1 MSSIATRASLLAKF
15 DRSTTVLVLDTCVL
29 QKGTIMIFSNMHTIK
44 MSIMSTMQA
53 LMTATEAKNIPCVLG
68 LPTEQLELPIL
79 HLRHP

>member
-1 MSSIATRASLLAKF
+1 MSSIATGASLLAKF

-53 LMTATEAKNIPCVLG
+53 LMTATEAKNIPLSWG
-68 LPTEQLELPIL
+68 YPQSS
-79 HLRHP
+79 